1 MDRAAR
7 QPPLPISTGSFQSI
21 RAKGLFYLDKTRQIA
36 SLLEPENHYVFLA
49 RPRRFGKSLLVS
61 TLEALFKGERSL
73 FAGTWIDGSDW
84 SWEPH
89 AVISLEMTERRAGGA
104 SALEQSLHNRMAKAY
119 RMHGE
124 ELPPGDWSAPEL
136 LEDLIERLAARRP
149 VAVLID
155 EYDAPILQNLERPDA
170 LPGIR
175 DVLRRFYGALKAQDA
190 RLNFAFLTGITR
202 FARTNIF
209 SGLNNLRDISLSAR
223 FSDLVGFT
231 ETELD
236 RYLTPYVQAMAR
248 TRHCSVTD
256 VRQAMRTWYDGYVFA
271 PGGARV
277 YNPYSTLYCLAEK
290 AFDYYWPLTGIPIYL
305 TRMIAQRKVD
315 LRQLAGQKAPALS
328 QAFFHWNEPDLLAVM
343 YQAGYLTLTPAPGG
357 PGYVLDYPNREVG
370 QSFILTLLGEFTPPS
385 ATATQTA
392 GILYAALEA
401 DDYDRFF
408 ATFNEL
414 AQLIPYEIFAGDHK
428 HYQLL
433 LHSIFVLLHLKTDSE
448 RSSYRGRMD
457 TVVEL
462 SDRVA
467 IFEYKL
473 DADPA
478 AALAQLEAKGY
489 HHEFLVRGQAVVGV
503 GVRFDA
509 EQRQA
514 VAWQVRRYGQA

>member
-1 MDRAAR
+1 
-7 QPPLPISTGSFQSI
+7 
-21 RAKGLFYLDKTRQIA
+21 
-36 SLLEPENHYVFLA
+36 
-49 RPRRFGKSLLVS
+49 
-61 TLEALFKGERSL
+61 
-73 FAGTWIDGSDW
+73 
-84 SWEPH
+84 
-89 AVISLEMTERRAGGA
+89 
-104 SALEQSLHNRMAKAY
+104 
-119 RMHGE
+119 
-124 ELPPGDWSAPEL
+124 
-136 LEDLIERLAARRP
+136 
-149 VAVLID
+149 
-155 EYDAPILQNLERPDA
+155 
-170 LPGIR
+170 
-175 DVLRRFYGALKAQDA
+175 
-190 RLNFAFLTGITR
+190 
-202 FARTNIF
+202 
-209 SGLNNLRDISLSAR
+209 
-223 FSDLVGFT
+223 
-231 ETELD
+231 
-236 RYLTPYVQAMAR
+236 
-248 TRHCSVTD
+248 
-256 VRQAMRTWYDGYVFA
+256 
-271 PGGARV
+271 
-277 YNPYSTLYCLAEK
+277 
-290 AFDYYWPLTGIPIYL
+290 
-305 TRMIAQRKVD
+305 MIAQRKVD

-357 PGYVLDYPNREVG
+357 QGYVLDYPNREVG

-433 LHSIFVLLHLKTDSE
+433 LHSIFVLLRLRTDSE

-462 SDRVA
+462 SDRAA
-467 IFEYKL
+467 IFEYQL
-473 DADPA
+473 DADPV

-509 EQRQA
+509 ERRQA